1 MRAGPLCGHAALR
14 AITPRTDLAG
24 ATRAARSRGLQ
35 RQQECSRQTARQAQ
49 SAKLDQVNGPLRVCS
64 LAFGVGLRLR
74 CAPSLPLT
82 CREYFQLSE
91 KLDPRAF
98 TVLIANSNTERRR
111 WYRLHK
117 RVIEMSLYTK
127 CHVLFVDDETGRTLG
142 TFSSDELQHFTAQ
155 ASAVLPIIVSVLR
168 MLCRCPNPS
177 ISEPISGH
185 TSATNRRRWG
195 VSAICDVL
203 VLPGTQLEEASTLF

>member
-1 MRAGPLCGHAALR
+1 MQLGSASVC
-14 AITPRTDLAG
+14 
-24 ATRAARSRGLQ
+24 ATHPSL
-35 RQQECSRQTARQAQ
+35 
-49 SAKLDQVNGPLRVCS
+49 S
-64 LAFGVGLRLR
+64 LAF
-74 CAPSLPLT
+74 
-82 CREYFQLSE
+82 REYFQLSE

-98 TVLIANSNTERRR
+98 TVFIANSNTERRR

-168 MLCRCPNPS
+168 MLCRRPNPS
-177 ISEPISGH
+177 IQNRLAAHKRHRPELLGRLGDMRCAGAARNSTRGSEYSILIMSPVAVSTILP
-185 TSATNRRRWG
+185 ATPTRSPECG
-195 VSAICDVL
+195 VS
-203 VLPGTQLEEASTLF
+203 